1 MLLVVAIIIALRWNP
16 RGDEPP
22 TVTAPSPAPTV
33 APAPVAEESAVD
45 AEQAAMMRDLE
56 ATLARQREHRQRRAE
71 EKSNIETHLDALDTL
86 GEDED
91 RDEYASRVY
100 ALGNLYQQ
108 KNLDFATAAG
118 YYELLIDRHP
128 EWPGI
133 RGAYHQLISCYVQ
146 TDNQT
151 ALRLLYRKMIEVFP
165 EDSEEALYAEE
176 ALNK

>member
-1 MLLVVAIIIALRWNP
+1 MLLVVAIVAAISWNP
-16 RGDEPP
+16 RGAESSAE
-22 TVTAPSPAPTV
+22 TVVSPAPTV
-33 APAPVAEESAVD
+33 AAAAPLTERTED
-45 AEQAAMMRDLE
+45 AEQAALTRDLE
-56 ATLARQREHRQRRAE
+56 ATLARQRAHRARRAA
-71 EKSNIETHLDALDTL
+71 EKSTIETHLEILDTL
-86 GEDED
+86 GEEED
-91 RDEYASRVY
+91 GDEYASRLY

-165 EDSEEALYAEE
+165 EDSEEALYAEA
-176 ALNK
+176 ALQR